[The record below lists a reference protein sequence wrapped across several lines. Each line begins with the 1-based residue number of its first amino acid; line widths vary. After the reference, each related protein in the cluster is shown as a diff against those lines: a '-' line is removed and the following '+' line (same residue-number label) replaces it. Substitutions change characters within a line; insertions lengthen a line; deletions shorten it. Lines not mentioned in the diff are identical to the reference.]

1 MKSVRSYKNVTC
13 FILLLL
19 LSIFLFTACK
29 KNQHMEYVPSESIP
43 SLQLEYIK
51 EDTIESINIPR
62 GTASWNYKNRGIE
75 VDAPHPLDAVGS
87 IPEIVKIEDSL
98 EIKLEFSSLPT
109 TYTVKC
115 WAHEYIENNEAYEN
129 YYEDVEITNDTLTIP
144 NDKAGYIYLVHALWP
159 QGNAYYGFNV
169 INSLYTDD
177 DIDNNTD
184 NEKNPEN
191 IAENKNNKNTEDITT
206 PVLVQDLLIGGLN
219 KGEWMYYDEFYNSGA
234 VNFEGYEYDVY
245 SNNSKIAT
253 AKGSLPMNWMTGD
266 TLLGTEYEFD
276 YYIIELYENDNMI
289 DGFDIALKA
298 DWDLFPRLYNED
310 YSENALYTDLVKT
323 YLIESGLENPET
335 TVKQSIKVDLE
346 GDGTDEFLIYA
357 DNMIEDNFSEVKK
370 GDNSVLIFRKYQDGK
385 AIDQVLDQYIIT
397 ENPEYSSPYR
407 LLFNVDTIAD
417 LDGDGTMEV
426 IVKNWYYEGIGW
438 SIYKLKDNKLELV
451 ASNGIGA

>member
-1 MKSVRSYKNVTC
+1 
-13 FILLLL
+13 
-19 LSIFLFTACK
+19 
-29 KNQHMEYVPSESIP
+29 MEYVPSESIP

-109 TYTVKC
+109 SYTVRC
-115 WAHEYIENNEAYEN
+115 WALEYIQNNEAYEN
-129 YYEDVEITNDTLTIP
+129 YYEDVEITNDSFTIP
-144 NDKAGYIYLVHALWP
+144 NDKAGYVYLVHALWP

-177 DIDNNTD
+177 DIDDDIDNDLDDPVSDTD
-184 NEKNPEN
+184 DDKNIDN
-191 IAENKNNKNTEDITT
+191 IAENENDKKNEDITT
-206 PVLVQDLLIGGLN
+206 PLLVQDLLIGGLN

-245 SNNSKIAT
+245 SNNSKVAT

-266 TLLGTEYEFD
+266 TLLGTEYEFG
-276 YYIIELYENDNMI
+276 YCIIELYENDNRI
-289 DGFDIALKA
+289 DDFDIALKA

-310 YSENALYTDLVKT
+310 NSENTYYTDLVKN
-323 YLIESGLENPET
+323 YLIECGIEKPDT
-335 TVKQSIKVDLE
+335 TVKQSIRVDLE
-346 GDGTDEFLIYA
+346 GDGTDEILINA
-357 DNMIEDNFSEVKK
+357 DNKIEGSFDEVKK
-370 GDNSVLIFRKYQDGK
+370 GDNAVLIFRKFVDGK
-385 AIDQVLDQYIIT
+385 AIDQILEQYIIT
-397 ENPEYSSPYR
+397 EEPEYPSPYR
-407 LLFNVDTIAD
+407 LLYGVETIAD
-417 LDGDGTMEV
+417 LDGDGIMEI
-426 IVKNWYYEGIGW
+426 IVENSYYEGFGW
-438 SIYKLKDNKLELV
+438 SIYKLIDNRLELV

>member
-51 EDTIESINIPR
+51 GDTIESINIPR